1 VEGRGRWG
9 RRRGTDNMTTNL
21 SKNLSLLV
29 GVGLVV
35 VDCDPFCCRYWGKE
49 HVMRR
54 GCSITKT
61 IVTEFV
67 QMGFISKN
75 LGVKIDLCIE
85 RRRK

>member
-1 VEGRGRWG
+1 M
-9 RRRGTDNMTTNL
+9 DCDPL
-21 SKNLSLLV
+21 LSLL
-29 GVGLVV
+29 
-35 VDCDPFCCRYWGKE
+35 GKE

-75 LGVKIDLCIE
+75 LGVKIDLLCIE